1 MITNE
6 TLVETAKDAVRHA
19 QEELADALG
28 MISHAVAHSTPK
40 GAEKSIPPAVAVE
53 SGIINDLGEAMSLLS
68 SISASLVT
76 AQKLAKDGEDERDKP
91 YRLCGKEEKKRRL
104 IDCGRWYEGEMV
116 WMEDGI
122 SEDWVYCPKSRDE
135 YEVIND
141 HGETFIQRVV
151 KGR

>member
-6 TLVETAKDAVRHA
+6 TLVKTAKDAVRHA
-19 QEELADALG
+19 QEELADALS

-40 GAEKSIPPAVAVE
+40 GAEKSIPPAVDVE

-104 IDCGRWYEGEMV
+104 IDCGRWVEGEME
-116 WMEDGI
+116 WCLTSYKGDGLEDG
-122 SEDWVYCPKSRDE
+122 EWDWRYFDKRSGGHVY
-135 YEVIND
+135 
-141 HGETFIQRVV
+141 GE
-151 KGR
+151 